1 LTPLNDLKK
10 PLKPSPFSIQGK
22 IMMIQRFR
30 PFGFL
35 GTLALVGFL
44 SSCTLESQ
52 KAADPLAVSSPA
64 QAPVAKTNPKDKSQW
79 QNYATEA
86 AFGSLKTQVP
96 TIAPEPDIAYFDA
109 KPQVLGGKTMV
120 VTPHPTASYVAREVL
135 RRGGN
140 AVDAAVAASVMLTL
154 VKPDESGIGGGGFM
168 MVYNA
173 KTKQLTTYDGRETA
187 PASATPYG
195 FISALKTPLPF
206 YDAVRSGRSVGV
218 PGLVKMLDVAH
229 KEQGKAKW
237 YDLWMP
243 TYVLANKGFA
253 MTPRLHAL
261 LEADP
266 YLKEDPAA
274 RAYFYDKNGKAKAV
288 GTLLKNPE
296 LAASIQGIATN
307 RSPAF
312 YVDHLTDAMIKAVNA
327 RTPGHFTVE
336 DFLLYEPVTRSALCG
351 TYHGNRVC
359 GMAPPSAGG
368 IVTLQVLKMLE
379 SFDLGKQQ
387 PQSAEAIH
395 LITEATKL
403 AYADRNAFVADPAF
417 TTVRD
422 ADLLNDRYV
431 AKRAIQINPTRSM
444 GIAKAGTIGSGTKYA
459 SLMGGVEPFST
470 SHISIVD
477 KDGNAVALTTS
488 IENAFGSRLMV
499 KGFLMNNQLTDFA
512 FSPVKNG
519 KVVANRMEP
528 GKRPRSSMS
537 PTMVF
542 DSKGRLTHVM
552 GSTGGPY
559 ITPHVIQALVSSL
572 DWKLSPETLADQG
585 RFANLNGPTEL
596 EKDRFSSE
604 VTEGLEAKGHQVNER
619 VLSSGLNVIVKNPK
633 GGWIGAADPRREGVA
648 LGD

>member
-1 LTPLNDLKK
+1 MAAYRRFWGVLGSLALIVGLTAC
-10 PLKPSPFSIQGK
+10 S
-22 IMMIQRFR
+22 
-30 PFGFL
+30 L
-35 GTLALVGFL
+35 GTKKTA
-44 SSCTLESQ
+44 Q
-52 KAADPLAVSSPA
+52 DPLSVSTETTTTA
-64 QAPVAKTNPKDKSQW
+64 ETTKDKAQW

-86 AFGSLKTQVP
+86 AFGSLKTQLP
-96 TIAPEPDIAYFDA
+96 TPSPEPDVSYFEP
-109 KPQVLGGKTMV
+109 KPQVLGKKTMV
-120 VTPHPTASYVAREVL
+120 VTPHPMASYVAREVL

-154 VKPDESGIGGGGFM
+154 VEPSASGIGGGGFM

-173 KTKQLTTYDGRETA
+173 KTQKLTTYDGRETA
-187 PASATPYG
+187 PASSTPMG
-195 FISALKTPLPF
+195 FVSSMKTPMPF
-206 YDAVRSGRSVGV
+206 YDAVRSGRSVGI

-243 TYVLANKGFA
+243 TNVLAKKGFA
-253 MTPRLHAL
+253 VSPRLHAL

-274 RAYFYDKNGKAKAV
+274 RAYFYDKNGNAKAI

-296 LAASIQGIATN
+296 LAESIQSIATN
-307 RSPAF
+307 RSMAF
-312 YVDHLTDAMIKAVNA
+312 YVDHLTDAMMTAVNA

-336 DFLLYEPVTRSALCG
+336 DFLLYEPITRSALCG

-368 IVTLQVLKMLE
+368 VVTLQVLKMLE
-379 SFDLGKQQ
+379 PMNLAKKG
-387 PQSAEAIH
+387 PQSVEAIH

-403 AYADRNAFVADPAF
+403 AYADRNTFVADPDF
-417 TTVRD
+417 TTVKAD
-422 ADLLNDRYV
+422 DLLNQTYL
-431 AKRAIQINPTRSM
+431 AKRAKAINPDRSM
-444 GIAKAGTIGSGTKYA
+444 GLAKAGSIQSGTKYA
-459 SLMGGVEPFST
+459 SAMMGLEPVST

-488 IENAFGSRLMV
+488 IENAFGARLMV

-512 FSPVKNG
+512 FSPVKDG
-519 KVVANRMEP
+519 KVVANRMEA

-542 DSKGRLTHVM
+542 DSKGRLTHVL
-552 GSTGGPY
+552 GSVGGPT
-559 ITPHVIQALVSSL
+559 ITPVVIQALVSRL
-572 DWKLSPETLADQG
+572 DWKESPEDVVNQG
-585 RFANLNGPTEL
+585 RFMNLNGPTEL
-596 EKDRFSSE
+596 EKDRFSSDIA
-604 VTEGLEAKGHQVNER
+604 EGLESKGQQVKES
-619 VLSSGLNVIVKNPK
+619 VIASGLNIIAKNPK
-633 GGWIGAADPRREGVA
+633 GGWIGASDPRREGVA

>member
-1 LTPLNDLKK
+1 
-10 PLKPSPFSIQGK
+10 
-22 IMMIQRFR
+22 MAAYRRFW
-30 PFGFL
+30 GVLGSLALIVVLSACSL
-35 GTLALVGFL
+35 GTKPTQDPL
-44 SSCTLESQ
+44 SVSQSQ
-52 KAADPLAVSSPA
+52 KNSEKTASSP
-64 QAPVAKTNPKDKSQW
+64 QW
-79 QNYATEA
+79 QTYATEA
-86 AFGSLKTQVP
+86 AFGSLKTQLP
-96 TIAPEPDIAYFDA
+96 APSPEPDVAYFEP
-109 KPQVLGGKTMV
+109 KPQVLGKKTMV
-120 VTPHPTASYVAREVL
+120 VTPHPMASYVAREVL

-154 VKPDESGIGGGGFM
+154 VEPSASGIGGGGFM

-173 KTKQLTTYDGRETA
+173 KSKNLTTYDGRETA

-195 FISALKTPLPF
+195 FVSSLKTPMPF
-206 YDAVRSGRSVGV
+206 YDAVRSGRSVGI

-243 TYVLANKGFA
+243 TNVLAKKGFA
-253 MTPRLHAL
+253 VSPRLHAL

-274 RAYFYDKNGKAKAV
+274 RAYFYDKNGNAKAI

-296 LAASIQGIATN
+296 LAESIQSIATN
-307 RSPAF
+307 RSMAF
-312 YVDHLTDAMIKAVNA
+312 YVDRLTDAMISAVNA

-336 DFLLYEPVTRSALCG
+336 DFLLYEPITRSALCG

-368 IVTLQVLKMLE
+368 VVTLQVLKMLE
-379 SFDLGKQQ
+379 PMNLAKKN
-387 PQSAEAIH
+387 PQSVEAIH

-417 TTVRD
+417 TTVK
-422 ADLLNDRYV
+422 AEDLLGEQYL
-431 AKRAIQINPTRSM
+431 AKRAKAINPNRSM
-444 GIAKAGTIGSGTKYA
+444 GLAKAGNIQSGTKYA
-459 SLMGGVEPFST
+459 SALQGIEPFST

-488 IENAFGSRLMV
+488 IENAFGARLMV

-512 FSPVKNG
+512 FSPVKDG
-519 KVVANRMEP
+519 KVVANRMEA

-542 DSKGRLTHVM
+542 DSKGRLTHVL
-552 GSTGGPY
+552 GSVGGPT
-559 ITPHVIQALVSSL
+559 ITPVVIQALVSRL
-572 DWKLSPETLADQG
+572 DWQESPEDVVNQG
-585 RFANLNGPTEL
+585 RFMNLNGPTEL
-596 EKDRFSSE
+596 EKDRFSSDIA
-604 VTEGLEAKGHQVNER
+604 EGLESKGQQVKES
-619 VLSSGLNVIVKNPK
+619 VIASGLNIIDKNPN
-633 GGWIGAADPRREGVA
+633 GGWIGASDPRREGVA